1 MGLPSLV
8 VGLRDA
14 TKQTW
19 ITNQTLAVMLR
30 IAPFRNLLTHFRYL
44 LTLRSQEGTYR
55 SLILFRLAP
64 NINIPTG
71 NGDAESQ
78 QLYIMEANCP
88 HLGADMSHADI
99 EEVPDSV
106 APESGIVAVCPWHR
120 YDFDLK
126 TGRSETGLNACTYG
140 VQIRADDA
148 GEPDVFMETPRDG
161 TAWRLVELRPVS
173 EGDRCSLLVIGL
185 TL

>member
-1 MGLPSLV
+1 
-8 VGLRDA
+8 
-14 TKQTW
+14 
-19 ITNQTLAVMLR
+19 
-30 IAPFRNLLTHFRYL
+30 
-44 LTLRSQEGTYR
+44 
-55 SLILFRLAP
+55 
-64 NINIPTG
+64 
-71 NGDAESQ
+71 
-78 QLYIMEANCP
+78 MEANCP

-185 TL
+185 IFVAFADPPPAVSPLNPVTVCAGTQSDEPIVPEQDPPKTLMEWAVLILNTPNPTLKVISLSTHSSSIRTLLR